1 MERLDIQSFTTD
13 PICIT
18 EPIGR
23 SVVSLSRADPQ
34 HPIFRMPETEK
45 SIIFCALWA
54 NHRPDFFPKVFWLLW
69 LQGSKSHGAKH
80 TSSIPV
86 NHPVP
91 HLAPD
96 WKGDSGASFG
106 CVWKCCVPLNPMV
119 LLIIIPI
126 KWLFHWEY
134 TLFSDKPICPTVW
147 KGVYKK
153 PAGFVGWIW
162 ILHAWWQWCVMTDD
176 WHGTLS
182 QILSRA
188 SVQSWPTLDTQ
199 PAPNVLFLSLFH
211 GCKIRHYHRD
221 QIIVILI
228 LSMDHHSLR
237 YHHDSFQPWTP
248 NDPRVLQRAPGTAGP
263 KRHNARC
270 LTDWLHTRP
279 VSQTMWA
286 TDRLLLET
294 KTNMKYV
301 VDIIGYLWWWCR
313 QATKPS
319 TKNKFGI
326 LPYPLCK

>member
-1 MERLDIQSFTTD
+1 
-13 PICIT
+13 
-18 EPIGR
+18 
-23 SVVSLSRADPQ
+23 V
-34 HPIFRMPETEK
+34 
-45 SIIFCALWA
+45 
-54 NHRPDFFPKVFWLLW
+54 
-69 LQGSKSHGAKH
+69 
-80 TSSIPV
+80 
-86 NHPVP
+86 
-91 HLAPD
+91 
-96 WKGDSGASFG
+96 
-106 CVWKCCVPLNPMV
+106 
-119 LLIIIPI
+119 
-126 KWLFHWEY
+126 
-134 TLFSDKPICPTVW
+134 
-147 KGVYKK
+147 
-153 PAGFVGWIW
+153 VGWIW
-162 ILHAWWQWCVMTDD
+162 ILHAWWQWCVITDD

-211 GCKIRHYHRD
+211 GCKILKKKKIFAIYCHRHYHRD

-228 LSMDHHSLR
+228 LSIDHHSLWY

-248 NDPRVLQRAPGTAGP
+248 NYPRVLQRAPGTAGP

-294 KTNMKYV
+294 KTNMTYV